1 MSRNT
6 AQGSAWQEAVAG
18 MEPIQADKP
27 QVHIDNWSVVDDVIS
42 PAYREL
48 APGYRLSGFIFRDRD
63 LPSGVVYTSA
73 ILRVDE
79 EASLVETAEAFY
91 ELGKVD
97 RRYERWFS
105 GSSVEDA
112 A

>member
-1 MSRNT
+1 MYSD
-6 AQGSAWQEAVAG
+6 S
-18 MEPIQADKP
+18 ADKP
-27 QVHIDNWSVVDDVIS
+27 QVRIENWSVVDDVIS

-48 APGYRLSGFIFRDRD
+48 TPGYRLSGFIYRLRD

-73 ILRVDE
+73 ILKVDDGG
-79 EASLVETAEAFY
+79 SQVETAEAVY
-91 ELGKVD
+91 LLGQVD
-97 RRYERWFS
+97 RRYERWFL